1 MADTHKLPPYRGD
14 LPLVDITRGLPSP
27 DFLNHYLKLWDK
39 VRLLEAITFL
49 TGTGL
54 MVKTGDDTY
63 VVRTITGTTNQVI
76 VTNGTGVSGNP
87 VLSLPQDI
95 DTSANVIFNTATLNT
110 LHILSSGAAFDI
122 IWTVTEAITADRTI
136 TIIVNN
142 ADRTLHIEGNATI
155 DQDYSVDGNVQF
167 ATLTLNNSGLHL
179 LDTDATH
186 DLIIAPGSNLTADR
200 ILTVTTGDSGRDL
213 AMEGNAI
220 ISQDY
225 SVDGT
230 VQFATLTLNNAGLHL
245 LDTNGSHDL
254 IVTPGS
260 DLTSDHSFTITTG
273 DADRTVTVN
282 GNPTLNDWF
291 DQSVKAAA
299 TPTHA
304 GLTLT
309 GFAGVVHAT
318 AGVISASTE
327 SALTEQLTTVT
338 CSNPGTPDYAIAD
351 PTVTTPYGFTTADEF
366 LSVVKVIANL
376 QTRVGELEDK
386 LQALG
391 VLA

>member
-14 LPLVDITRGLPSP
+14 LPLVDIIRGLPSP

-39 VRLLEAITFL
+39 VRLEVITFL

-95 DTSANVIFNTATLNT
+95 DTSANVIFDTATLNT

-167 ATLTLNNSGLHL
+167 ATLTLNN
-179 LDTDATH
+179 
-186 DLIIAPGSNLTADR
+186 
-200 ILTVTTGDSGRDL
+200 
-213 AMEGNAI
+213 
-220 ISQDY
+220 
-225 SVDGT
+225 
-230 VQFATLTLNNAGLHL
+230 AGLHL

-291 DQSVKAAA
+291 DQSVKTAAS
-299 TPTHA
+299 PTHA

-351 PTVTTPYGFTTADEF
+351 PTAITPYGFTTADEF
-366 LSVVKVIANL
+366 LSVIKVIANL

-391 VLA
+391 ALA